1 MSVKH
6 EHGNQGPR
14 APRAF
19 TLIELLVVIAIIAI
33 LAAMLLPALASAKEK
48 AKRANCL
55 SNMRQ
60 WGLAVQMY
68 AGDNRDGIPQDGY
81 SDSPGAAYPGSG
93 QNGTPDDPR
102 AWFNALPSYV
112 AERPLTEFYHDTTL
126 TDNTLKMPFPGNGRG
141 KIYECPSADMT
152 HNEALSVVDGGG
164 ANGYFSYGMNIDL
177 KRLADTTLPNGPE
190 QMPKIATLKKPTD
203 TVFMLDLVFSP
214 TTEVVNGSPQFNS
227 VNPAGRWRSF
237 CGRHTKGGLINFF
250 DGHAFYY
257 KTAVVQA
264 GGTMSGTAAEFP
276 GSPLIWNARFRD
288 VRP

>member
-1 MSVKH
+1 MSAQKDTSYRGRH
-6 EHGNQGPR
+6 SSG
-14 APRAF
+14 AF

-33 LAAMLLPALASAKEK
+33 LAAMLLPALANAKEK
-48 AKRANCL
+48 AKRASCL

-81 SDSPGAAYPGSG
+81 SDSPSATYPGSG

-102 AWFNALPSYV
+102 AWFNNLPPYV
-112 AERPLTEFYHDTTL
+112 AEKPLTEFFHDTTV
-126 TDNTLKMPFPGNGRG
+126 TDNTVKMPFPGNGRG
-141 KIYECPSADMT
+141 KIYQCPSATMT
-152 HNEALSVVDGGG
+152 QAEATSVVSGGG
-164 ANGYFSYGMNIDL
+164 ADGYFSYGMNIDL
-177 KRLADTTLPNGPE
+177 KRMADTTVPNGPE
-190 QMPKIATLKKPTD
+190 QMPKITALHRPTD

-214 TTEVVNGSPQFNS
+214 STEIVNSSPQFNS

-257 KTAVVQA
+257 KTDVVQA
-264 GGTMSGTAAEFP
+264 GGTMTGTAVELP
-276 GSPLIWNARFRD
+276 GSPLIWNPRFRD
-288 VRP
+288 LKP